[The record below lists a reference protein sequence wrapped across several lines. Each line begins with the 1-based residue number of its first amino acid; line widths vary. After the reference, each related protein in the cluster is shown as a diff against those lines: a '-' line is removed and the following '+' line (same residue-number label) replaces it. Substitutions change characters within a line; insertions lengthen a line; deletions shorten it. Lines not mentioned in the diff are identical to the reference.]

1 MLSFPCLNASK
12 NALRTLAVASVC
24 ACALLVSGCAET
36 QLASHYAKQVT
47 WPGEQVGNSSYKV
60 GKPYR
65 VGNDWYYPSEDFSK
79 SETGIASWY
88 GPNFH
93 GKRTANGEIYDQ
105 NELTAA
111 HRTLQMPSLVRV
123 TNLDN
128 GRSIVVRINDRGP
141 FKKGRVIDVSKRAAE
156 LLGFI
161 GNGTARVRVDV
172 LEKES
177 RKIATAA
184 QRGMDTSRITLAE
197 LNSLPDGGT
206 GAAQVSAVSAQPIMA
221 ANEMPRIQQASFDTN
236 SLRGNMPSGRFVSAS
251 QDNMLPESLRT
262 PTITVEE
269 LNRADARATTFS
281 PVDGS
286 RRKIAGVTT
295 DAAVPPPGQPEFSG
309 HVDQQ
314 GRFMPNDVVQQQPVV
329 PTGLF
334 VQAGSF
340 GVKDNAERLS
350 QQLSSIAPTR
360 IDPVEVNGKT
370 LYRVKLGPLA
380 DLVEADAVLA
390 KVAQAGTAGAKV
402 INTP

>member
-1 MLSFPCLNASK
+1 MLFSNRFICLKIIRTPAVLT
-12 NALRTLAVASVC
+12 ALCLSIFLT
-24 ACALLVSGCAET
+24 GCAET
-36 QLASHYAKQVT
+36 NLASHYAKQVT
-47 WPGEQVGNSSYKV
+47 WPGEQTPNSTYKV
-60 GKPYR
+60 GKPYQ
-65 VGNDWYYPSEDFSK
+65 VGGDWYYPSEDFSK
-79 SETGIASWY
+79 NETGVASWY
-88 GPNFH
+88 GPTFH

-123 TNLDN
+123 TNLEN

-161 GNGTARVRVDV
+161 GQGTARVRLEV

-197 LNSLPDGGT
+197 LNTLPDSA
-206 GAAQVSAVSAQPIMA
+206 GAQQAQPVAMIA
-221 ANEMPRIQQASFDTN
+221 QNDVPRLQQASFDSN
-236 SLRGNMPSGRFVSAS
+236 SLRGDMPAGRFVGAK
-251 QDNMLPESLRT
+251 QDPMLPESLRT

-269 LNRADARATTFS
+269 LNRADARATTFMPS
-281 PVDGS
+281 GGS
-286 RRKIAGVTT
+286 RQKLTGTA
-295 DAAVPPPGQPEFSG
+295 DPAATPPGQQAFSG
-309 HVDQQ
+309 HVDNK
-314 GRFMPNDVVQQQPVV
+314 GRFMPDPVVQVEAV
-329 PTGLF
+329 APTGLF

-350 QQLSSIAPTR
+350 HDLAKIAPTR
-360 IDPVEVNGKT
+360 VDPVTVNGKT

-380 DLVEADAVLA
+380 DLAEADAVLSRI
-390 KVAQAGTAGAKV
+390 AQAGTQGARV
-402 INTP
+402 ITTP

>member
-1 MLSFPCLNASK
+1 MLFLSSAPSFRTVRTSAWLAAVCL
-12 NALRTLAVASVC
+12 SV
-24 ACALLVSGCAET
+24 LLTGCAET
-36 QLASHYAKQVT
+36 NLASHYAKQVT
-47 WPGEQVGNSSYKV
+47 WPGEQTPNSTYKV

-79 SETGIASWY
+79 TETGIASWY
-88 GPNFH
+88 GPTFH

-105 NELTAA
+105 NELTGA

-123 TNLDN
+123 TNLEN

-161 GNGTARVRVDV
+161 GQGTARVRLDV

-184 QRGMDTSRITLAE
+184 QRGMDTSRITLSE
-197 LNSLPDGGT
+197 LNSLPDSGNT
-206 GAAQVSAVSAQPIMA
+206 RVVAAPALAQ
-221 ANEMPRIQQASFDTN
+221 NDMPQLQKASFDTN
-236 SLRGNMPSGRFVSAS
+236 SLRGDMPAGRFVNPKE
-251 QDNMLPESLRT
+251 DPMLPESLRT

-269 LNRADARATTFS
+269 LNRGNPQATNFA
-281 PVDGS
+281 PVEGS
-286 RRKIAGVTT
+286 RRKIAGASA
-295 DAAVPPPGQPEFSG
+295 DAAATPPGQQDFSG
-309 HVDQQ
+309 HMDNK
-314 GRFMPNDVVQQQPVV
+314 GRFMPDPVVQTETVA

-350 QQLSSIAPTR
+350 RELSSIAPTQ
-360 IDPVEVNGKT
+360 IDPVTVNGRT

-380 DLVEADAVLA
+380 DLNEADAVLSRVA
-390 KVAQAGTAGAKV
+390 KAGTQGARV
-402 INTP
+402 IKR

>member
-1 MLSFPCLNASK
+1 MLFSTRLPRLCAAHSSQRTSAWVAAVCL
-12 NALRTLAVASVC
+12 SV
-24 ACALLVSGCAET
+24 LLTGCAET
-36 QLASHYAKQVT
+36 NLASHYAKQVT
-47 WPGEQVGNSSYKV
+47 WPGEQVANSTYKV
-60 GKPYR
+60 GKPYQ
-65 VGNDWYYPSEDFSK
+65 VGGDWYYPSEDFSK
-79 SETGIASWY
+79 SETGVASWY
-88 GPNFH
+88 GPTFH

-123 TNLDN
+123 TNLEN

-141 FKKGRVIDVSKRAAE
+141 FKKGRVIDVSKRSAE

-161 GNGTARVRVDV
+161 GQGTARVRLEV

-197 LNSLPDGGT
+197 LNNLPD
-206 GAAQVSAVSAQPIMA
+206 SASAQKATAVIA
-221 ANEMPRIQQASFDTN
+221 QNDVPRLQQASFESN
-236 SLRGNMPSGRFVSAS
+236 SLRGNMPAGRFVSA
-251 QDNMLPESLRT
+251 DKDPMLPESLRT

-269 LNRADARATTFS
+269 LNRADARATTFA
-281 PVDGS
+281 PAVDGS
-286 RRKIAGVTT
+286 RRKIAG
-295 DAAVPPPGQPEFSG
+295 AAADPAATPPGQQAFSG
-309 HVDQQ
+309 HVDNK
-314 GRFMPNDVVQQQPVV
+314 GRFMPDPVVQVEPVA

-350 QQLSSIAPTR
+350 RDLAKIAPTR
-360 IDPVEVNGKT
+360 IDPVTVNGKT

-380 DLVEADAVLA
+380 DLAEADAVLSRIS
-390 KVAQAGTAGAKV
+390 QAGTQGARV
-402 INTP
+402 IKTP

>member
-1 MLSFPCLNASK
+1 MLFLTRSPRLN
-12 NALRTLAVASVC
+12 NALRKP
-24 ACALLVSGCAET
+24 ALLAAIGLSVLLTGCAET
-36 QLASHYAKQVT
+36 NLASHYAKQVT
-47 WPGEQVGNSSYKV
+47 WPGEQTANSTYKV
-60 GKPYR
+60 GKPYQ
-65 VGNDWYYPSEDFSK
+65 VGGDWYYPSEDFSK
-79 SETGIASWY
+79 NETGVASWY
-88 GPNFH
+88 GPTFH

-123 TNLDN
+123 TNLEN
-128 GRSIVVRINDRGP
+128 GRSIVVRVNDRGP

-161 GNGTARVRVDV
+161 GQGTARVRLEV

-197 LNSLPDGGT
+197 LNALPDAGG
-206 GAAQVSAVSAQPIMA
+206 GAAAAPQVVAV
-221 ANEMPRIQQASFDTN
+221 MPKEDIPRMQQASFDSN
-236 SLRGNMPSGRFVSAS
+236 SLRGNMPAGRFVSAD
-251 QDNMLPESLRT
+251 QDPMMPESLRT

-269 LNRADARATTFS
+269 LNRADARATTFA
-281 PVDGS
+281 PADGS
-286 RRKIAGVTT
+286 RRKLAGTS
-295 DAAVPPPGQPEFSG
+295 DPAATPPGQQAFSG
-309 HVDQQ
+309 HVDTK
-314 GRFMPNDVVQQQPVV
+314 GRFMPDPVVQVEPVA

-350 QQLSSIAPTR
+350 RDLSKIAPTV
-360 IDPVEVNGKT
+360 IDPVTVNGKT

-380 DLVEADAVLA
+380 DLSEADAVLSR
-390 KVAQAGTAGAKV
+390 VAQSGASGARV
-402 INTP
+402 IKTP

>member
-1 MLSFPCLNASK
+1 MLFFTRSPRVTRPSAWLAAACL
-12 NALRTLAVASVC
+12 SV
-24 ACALLVSGCAET
+24 LLTGCAET
-36 QLASHYAKQVT
+36 NLASHYAKQVT
-47 WPGEQVGNSSYKV
+47 WPGEQVPNSTYKV
-60 GKPYR
+60 GKPYQ
-65 VGNDWYYPSEDFSK
+65 VGGDWYYPSEDFSK
-79 SETGIASWY
+79 SETGVASWY
-88 GPNFH
+88 GPTFH

-123 TNLDN
+123 TNLEN

-161 GNGTARVRVDV
+161 GQGTARVRLEV

-197 LNSLPDGGT
+197 LNNLPDSASSSVQAKPVT
-206 GAAQVSAVSAQPIMA
+206 MIAQNDV
-221 ANEMPRIQQASFDTN
+221 PRLQQASFDSN
-236 SLRGNMPSGRFVSAS
+236 SLRGNMPAGRFVSAE
-251 QDNMLPESLRT
+251 QDPMLPESLRT

-281 PVDGS
+281 PVEGS
-286 RRKIAGVTT
+286 RRKIAGTA
-295 DAAVPPPGQPEFSG
+295 DPAATPPGQQAFSG
-309 HVDQQ
+309 HVDTK
-314 GRFMPNDVVQQQPVV
+314 GRFMPDPVVQVEPVA

-340 GVKDNAERLS
+340 GVKDNADRLS
-350 QQLSSIAPTR
+350 RELSQIAPTR
-360 IDPVEVNGKT
+360 IDPVTINGKT

-380 DLVEADAVLA
+380 DLAEADAVLA
-390 KVAQAGTAGAKV
+390 RVAKAGTAGARV
-402 INTP
+402 IKAP

>member
-1 MLSFPCLNASK
+1 MSAWLVAACLPAF
-12 NALRTLAVASVC
+12 LLA
-24 ACALLVSGCAET
+24 GCAET
-36 QLASHYAKQVT
+36 NLASHYAKQMT
-47 WPGEQVGNSSYKV
+47 WPGEQTPNSTYKV

-65 VGNDWYYPSEDFSK
+65 VGSDWYYPSEDFSK
-79 SETGIASWY
+79 TETGVASWY
-88 GPNFH
+88 GPTFH

-105 NELTAA
+105 NELTGA

-123 TNLDN
+123 TNLEN

-161 GNGTARVRVDV
+161 NQGTARVRLEV

-184 QRGMDTSRITLAE
+184 QRGMDTSRITLTE
-197 LNSLPDGGT
+197 LNTLSDSPNT
-206 GAAQVSAVSAQPIMA
+206 PGAAAPVLAQ
-221 ANEMPRIQQASFDTN
+221 NQMPMLQKASFDSN
-236 SLRGNMPSGRFVSAS
+236 SLRGNMPAGRFVGANE
-251 QDNMLPESLRT
+251 DPMLPESLRT

-269 LNRADARATTFS
+269 LNRGDARATTFTP

-286 RRKIAGVTT
+286 RRKLAEAT
-295 DAAVPPPGQPEFSG
+295 DPAATPPGQQDFSG
-309 HVDQQ
+309 HVDNK
-314 GRFMPNDVVQQQPVV
+314 GRFMPDPVVQMEPVA

-340 GVKDNAERLS
+340 GVKDNAERMSQTLS
-350 QQLSSIAPTR
+350 KIAPTH
-360 IDPVEVNGKT
+360 IEPVTVNGRT

-380 DLVEADAVLA
+380 DLSEADAVLSR
-390 KVAQAGTAGAKV
+390 VAQAGAQGARV
-402 INTP
+402 IKP